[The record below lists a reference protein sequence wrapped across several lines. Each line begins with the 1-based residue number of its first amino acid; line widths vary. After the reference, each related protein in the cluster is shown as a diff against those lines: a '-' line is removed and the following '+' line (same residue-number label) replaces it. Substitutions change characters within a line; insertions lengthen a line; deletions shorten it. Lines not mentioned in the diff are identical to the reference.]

1 MKTNAGMP
9 NPRSWK
15 QTKLTT
21 YPSGGTGSRWAG
33 GGVIHSGCDQLVL
46 GRSSPSSTNSSNL
59 LSITKEAAQS
69 SMRRIWLFPAIGAVG
84 RGVDGEDAVAAA
96 TRAES
101 AIRQGL
107 SKVEDCRSARD
118 WWGTQT
124 PRP

>member
-1 MKTNAGMP
+1 MKMDAGTP

-21 YPSGGTGSRWAG
+21 YSGYDR
-33 GGVIHSGCDQLVL
+33 LVL

-59 LSITKEAAQS
+59 LSVTKEVAQS
-69 SMRRIWLFPAIGAVG
+69 SAGRIWLFPAIGAVG
-84 RGVDGEDAVAAA
+84 RGVGEEDAVAAA
-96 TRAES
+96 IWAKS

-107 SKVEDCRSARD
+107 SEAEDCKSARD
-118 WWGTQT
+118 RWGTQT